1 MKKTILSFATLGL
14 LATVFAMTLSVNWAI
29 GEKYSIAFSTS
40 GVSGI
45 FKTFTGSI
53 SFDEKDLASSRFDV
67 TIDVNSINTG
77 NGMQNKHA
85 KGADWFDA
93 AKHPAIKF
101 TSKKFVKSGAAYQ
114 VTGDLLMHG
123 VTKEVTI
130 PFQFK
135 KSGTGAVFSGNF
147 NINRNDFKIGKAGGE
162 VGDIVNLTI
171 SVPVVKK

>member
-1 MKKTILSFATLGL
+1 MKKTILSLATLGL
-14 LATVFAMTLSVNWAI
+14 LATAFAMTLAQNWAI
-29 GEKYSIAFSTS
+29 AEKYSIAFSTS

-53 SFDEKDLASSRFDV
+53 TFDEQSLASARFEV

-93 AKHPAIKF
+93 AKYPTIKF
-101 TSKKFVKSGAAYQ
+101 TSKKFVKTGAAYQ
-114 VTGDLLMHG
+114 VTGDLQMHG
-123 VTKEVTI
+123 ITKELTI

-135 KSGTGAVFSGNF
+135 KSGAGAVFSGNF
-147 NINRNDFKIGKAGGE
+147 NVNRNDFKIGTAGGE
-162 VGDIVNLTI
+162 VGDVVNLTI